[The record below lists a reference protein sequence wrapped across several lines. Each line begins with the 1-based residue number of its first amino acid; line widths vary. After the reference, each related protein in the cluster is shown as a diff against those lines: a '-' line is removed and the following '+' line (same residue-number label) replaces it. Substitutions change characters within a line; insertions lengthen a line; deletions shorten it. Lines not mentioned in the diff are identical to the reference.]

1 MIEVKHYT
9 DVHKQPNVQ
18 EYLSRAM
25 ILDMEI
31 RGKME
36 QIERL
41 HSWVTRCT
49 QKISGM
55 PHGGATSDWS
65 DTVARILDLEEA
77 LKADIGRLT
86 DMKQEIKSAIES
98 VKNLE
103 YRHLLESRYLCGWS
117 WQKISDDM
125 HCSRS
130 TIWRMHQKALA
141 EVKVETP

>member
-1 MIEVKHYT
+1 MIEVMHFP
-9 DVHKQPNVQ
+9 DRHKQPNVQ

-25 ILDMEI
+25 ILDTEI

-36 QIERL
+36 QIEQL
-41 HSWVTRCT
+41 HSRITRCT

-55 PHGGATSDWS
+55 PNGGSTSDWAE
-65 DTVARILDLEEA
+65 TVARILDLEAE

-125 HCSRS
+125 HYSRT

-141 EVKVETP
+141 EVQVETP